1 MAWKVTIDNGST
13 FTDGCLLTE
22 TGALSV
28 KVLTTPYDLMSCFI
42 EVFRALARAAGLPG
56 EAELLRR
63 VGEVRYSTTA
73 GTNALLVRKGVRVGL
88 VVDRDAAAGL
98 YGLRSR
104 APEMIDTIV
113 GARVVG
119 LQPCGDDPEE
129 LDRALLAAVHELN
142 ARGAQSIVVSLSGAR
157 GAELE
162 RVAKGRYIKL
172 MPGHLLAAFPTLFS
186 RELCADPDDARR
198 TATGLLNAFLHH
210 DMAAFLYHADN
221 WLRERH
227 VEQPLRIM
235 RNDQGC
241 GRVAKTTAVKTL
253 DSGPMGGLLGAAALS
268 RRIGAAR
275 VVTMDVGGTST
286 DFGLVENHRPL
297 TELFGNVHELPL
309 SFSLPALRTAAL
321 GGGSIVRVRNGR
333 VQIGPESAGALP
345 GPACFGRGGQEPT
358 LTDAALLAGY
368 LQAQGF
374 AAGAL
379 SLQENLAERAI
390 LEHVAKPLGLRD
402 ARAGAWAVLEAFSLR
417 AGETIGAILKHRQWK
432 PEEVALVCYGGSGPL
447 LACIAAAHAGIRNV
461 VIPPHSSNFS
471 AMGVA
476 FSELAHEYRWIADS
490 VPAGGGASRALETL
504 RERATRDM
512 FGEGVGSN
520 ETTVSI
526 RLHTNGSDRYLDSA
540 ENLASLLEGA
550 SGTTVLDYR
559 LAKRAS
565 AETKPLLV
573 QRPRG
578 AGAGGSGAQREVLVA
593 GERRSVALVAADGVC
608 VGDSGAGPCLL
619 ESPYWSAMV
628 PGGWQ
633 WTLSEDGFRLAR

>member
-13 FTDGCLLTE
+13 FTDGCLFTE
-22 TGALSV
+22 AGALSV
-28 KVLTTPYDLMSCFI
+28 KVLTTPYDLMSCLV
-42 EVFRALARAAGLPG
+42 EVFRALARGSGLGG

-73 GTNALLVRKGVRVGL
+73 GTNALLVRKGARVGL
-88 VVDRDAAAGL
+88 VVGGDAAVDL

-113 GARVVG
+113 SARVAG
-119 LQPCGDDPEE
+119 LEPCGESSEE
-129 LDRALLAAVHELN
+129 LDRVLLAAIRELLN
-142 ARGAQSIVVSLSGAR
+142 KGAQSILISLPGAW

-162 RVAKGRYIKL
+162 RQAKSRYMKL
-172 MPGHLLAAFPTLFS
+172 LPGHLLGAVPILFS
-186 RELCADPDDARR
+186 RELCSDPDDARR
-198 TATGLLNAFLHH
+198 TATGLLNAFLHR

-253 DSGPMGGLLGAAALS
+253 DSGPMGGLLGAAELS

-275 VVTMDVGGTST
+275 VITMDVGGTST
-286 DFGLVENHRPL
+286 DFGLVENHRPI
-297 TELFGNVHELPL
+297 TELFGSVHELPL

-333 VQIGPESAGALP
+333 VQIGPDSAGALP

-368 LQAQGF
+368 LKAQGF

-390 LEHVAKPLGLRD
+390 LEQVAKPLGLRD
-402 ARAGAWAVLEAFSLR
+402 ALAGAWAILEAFSLR
-417 AGETIGAILKHRQWK
+417 AAETIGAVLKHRNWK
-432 PEEVALVCYGGSGPL
+432 PEDATMICYGGSGPL
-447 LACIAAAHAGIRNV
+447 LACIAAEHAGIRNV

-476 FSELAHEYRWIADS
+476 FSGLTHEYRWIADS
-490 VPAGGGASRALETL
+490 SPADGAASRAIEAV
-504 RERATRDM
+504 RERAARDM
-512 FGEGVGSN
+512 FGEGVTSD
-520 ETTVSI
+520 ETVISI
-526 RLHTNGSDRYLDSA
+526 RLHCNGTERYLDTA
-540 ENLASLLEGA
+540 ENLGVLIEGA
-550 SGTTVLDYR
+550 NGTTVLDYR

-565 AETKPLLV
+565 AEGNPHLV
-573 QRPRG
+573 ERGRG
-578 AGAGGSGAQREVLVA
+578 AQTAAAQREVLVA
-593 GERRSVALVAADGVC
+593 GARRGVDLVAAESVS
-608 VGDSGAGPCLL
+608 VGDKGAGPCLL
-619 ESPYWSAMV
+619 ESPYWSAML
-628 PGGWQ
+628 PGGWR
-633 WTLSEDGFRLAR
+633 WNLTEDGFRLAR

>member
-13 FTDGCLLTE
+13 FTDGCLFTGA
-22 TGALSV
+22 GALSV

-56 EAELLRR
+56 ETELLRQ

-88 VVDRDAAAGL
+88 IVDPGAAVDL

-113 GARVVG
+113 SARVAG
-119 LQPCGDDPEE
+119 FELRGEGYEQ
-129 LDRALLAAVHELN
+129 LDRALLAALRELLN
-142 ARGAQSIVVSLSGAR
+142 KGAQSVVISLPGAS

-162 RVAKGRYIKL
+162 REAKSRYMKL
-172 MPGHLLAAFPTLFS
+172 LPGHLLGAVPLLFS
-186 RELCADPDDARR
+186 RELCSDPDDARR
-198 TATGLLNAFLHH
+198 TATGLLNAFLHR

-268 RRIGAAR
+268 RRIGAAH

-286 DFGLVENHRPL
+286 DFGLVESHRPL
-297 TELFGNVHELPL
+297 TELFGSVHELPL

-321 GGGSIVRVRNGR
+321 GGGSIIRVRNGR
-333 VQIGPESAGALP
+333 VQIGPDSAGALP

-368 LQAQGF
+368 LEAQGF

-379 SLQENLAERAI
+379 ALQENLAERAV
-390 LEHVAKPLGLRD
+390 LEHVAKPLGLRS
-402 ARAGAWAVLEAFSLR
+402 ALEGAWAILEAFSLR
-417 AGETIGAILKHRQWK
+417 AAETIGAIVRHRQWK
-432 PEEVALVCYGGSGPL
+432 PEQVTMVCYGGSGPL
-447 LACIAAAHAGIRNV
+447 LACLAAEHAGIRNV

-471 AMGVA
+471 ATGVA

-490 VPAGGGASRALETL
+490 SPADGAAAGALETL
-504 RERATRDM
+504 GERAVRDM
-512 FGEGVGSN
+512 FGEGVPKD
-520 ETTVSI
+520 ETAVSI
-526 RLHTNGSDRYLDSA
+526 RLHTDGTERYVDSA
-540 ENLASLLEGA
+540 GNLGRFLKDANGA
-550 SGTTVLDYR
+550 TVLDYR
-559 LAKRAS
+559 LAKRGS
-565 AETKPLLV
+565 AETNPQLV
-573 QRPRG
+573 LSGRG
-578 AGAGGSGAQREVLVA
+578 ARTDAARREVLIGGAPRNVELIVAESVSVGDA
-593 GERRSVALVAADGVC
+593 GE
-608 VGDSGAGPCLL
+608 GPCLI
-619 ESPYWSAMV
+619 ESPYWSAAL
-628 PGGWQ
+628 PAGWR
-633 WTLSEDGFRLAR
+633 WNLTEDGFRLAR

>member
-13 FTDGCLLTE
+13 FTDGCLFTG

-28 KVLTTPYDLMSCFI
+28 KVLTTPYDLMSCFA
-42 EVFRALARAAGLPG
+42 EVFRALAKAAGVAG

-88 VVDRDAAAGL
+88 VVDRGETVGL
-98 YGLRSR
+98 YGLRNR

-113 GARVVG
+113 SARVAG
-119 LQPCGDDPEE
+119 LEPCGENSGE
-129 LDRALLAAVHELN
+129 LDRVLLAAIRQLLN
-142 ARGAQSIVVSLSGAR
+142 KGAQSIVISLPGAW

-162 RVAKGRYIKL
+162 HQAKSRYMKL
-172 MPGHLLAAFPTLFS
+172 LPGHLLGSVPILFS
-186 RELCADPDDARR
+186 RDLCSDPDDARR
-198 TATGLLNAFLHH
+198 TATGLLNAFLHR

-268 RRIGAAR
+268 RRIGVAR
-275 VVTMDVGGTST
+275 VITMDVGGTST
-286 DFGLVENHRPL
+286 DFGLVETHRPL
-297 TELFGNVHELPL
+297 TELFGTVHELPL

-321 GGGSIVRVRNGR
+321 GGGSIVRVRSGR
-333 VQIGPESAGALP
+333 VQIGPDSAGALP

-368 LQAQGF
+368 LNAQGF

-379 SLQENLAERAI
+379 ALQENLAERAI
-390 LEHVAKPLGLRD
+390 GQHVAKPLGLRD
-402 ARAGAWAVLEAFSLR
+402 AFEGASAIFEAFSLR
-417 AGETIGAILKHRQWK
+417 AAETIAAVLKHRNWK
-432 PEEVALVCYGGSGPL
+432 PDEVAIVCYGGSGPL
-447 LACIAAAHAGIRNV
+447 LACIVAEHAGIRDV

-476 FSELAHEYRWIADS
+476 FSELTHEYRWIADS
-490 VPAGGGASRALETL
+490 SPTGAAVPHALKMV
-504 RERATRDM
+504 RERAARDM
-512 FGEGVGSN
+512 FGEGVSN
-520 ETTVSI
+520 DQNWVSI
-526 RLHTNGSDRYLDSA
+526 RLHSNGTEHYFDSMH
-540 ENLASLLEGA
+540 NLGSLLGSA
-550 SGTTVLDYR
+550 NGTTVLDYR
-559 LAKRAS
+559 VAKRAS
-565 AETKPLLV
+565 AETGPQLLQSGRV
-573 QRPRG
+573 G
-578 AGAGGSGAQREVLVA
+578 DAGMGVARREVLVGGA
-593 GERRSVALVAADGVC
+593 RRSVDLIAAEGVC
-608 VGDSGAGPCLL
+608 VGDMGAGPCLI
-619 ESPYWSAMV
+619 ESPYWSAML
-628 PGGWQ
+628 PAGWR
-633 WTLSEDGFRLAR
+633 WTHTEDGFRLAR